1 MSNTGN
7 LPVPAATHTVVIA
20 LVPFGTVHQL
30 PFEVMEAGNGGPFP
44 FVQRTA
50 SGH

>member
-1 MSNTGN
+1 MDNMGDLSV
-7 LPVPAATHTVVIA
+7 LAATHTVVIA
-20 LVPFGTVHQL
+20 LVPVGTVYQL